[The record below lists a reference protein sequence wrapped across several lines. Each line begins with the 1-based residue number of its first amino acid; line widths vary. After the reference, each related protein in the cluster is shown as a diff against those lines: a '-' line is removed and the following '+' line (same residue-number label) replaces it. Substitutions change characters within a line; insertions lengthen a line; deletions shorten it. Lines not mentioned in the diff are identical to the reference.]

1 MDSVLSN
8 IVPLGVTIILTTKIL
23 FALKKNKQTLHD
35 GQERPATSQNKSRMG
50 KKNDQT
56 LDDGQERNKST
67 VTASQGFAIKASIHS
82 VTDQKVQQA
91 AVAV

>member
-1 MDSVLSN
+1 MMD
-8 IVPLGVTIILTTKIL
+8 
-23 FALKKNKQTLHD
+23 KKDQ
-35 GQERPATSQNKSRMG
+35 QSTSQNKSRMR